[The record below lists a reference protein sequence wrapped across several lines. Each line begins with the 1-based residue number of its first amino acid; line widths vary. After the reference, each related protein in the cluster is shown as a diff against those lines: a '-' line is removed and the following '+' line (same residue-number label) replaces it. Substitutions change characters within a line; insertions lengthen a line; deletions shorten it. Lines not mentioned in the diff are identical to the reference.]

1 MPSLPSVSP
10 LLIIQLRDGSEQAF
24 QSIYQQYHQAIYRFA
39 YAFLKNEELSKEVTQ
54 ETFLSLWI
62 HRQELSETLPLYP
75 YLFNK
80 ARRLTIDAFRRI
92 TTASRLQ
99 RELMTMKDSLSNETE
114 DTVLWNDLQQ
124 ITEEVLNGL
133 PKQQQ
138 VVFRLSRMEGLSY
151 EEIAEELHISK
162 NTVKYHLVC
171 ALKSLKLQLT
181 KYDVL
186 YVTFIFYCSFIK

>member
-10 LLIIQLRDGSEQAF
+10 LLIVQLRDGSEQAF
-24 QSIYQQYHQAIYRFA
+24 QSIYQQYHQAVYRFA

-54 ETFLSLWI
+54 EAFLSLWI

-80 ARRLTIDAFRRI
+80 TRRLTIDAFRRM
-92 TTASRLQ
+92 TTASRVQ
-99 RELMTMKDSLSNETE
+99 QELKAVQDTISNETE

-124 ITEEVLNGL
+124 ITADVLKGL

-138 VVFRLSRMEGLSY
+138 LVFRLSRIEGFSY
-151 EEIAEELHISK
+151 EEIAKELHISK

-171 ALKSLKLQLT
+171 ALKSLRARLA
-181 KYDVL
+181 KYHVF
-186 YVTFIFYCSFIK
+186 YVTFIFYYSFLK